1 MELIN
6 IVAAAAGSWV
16 FGAVWY
22 MLLSKPW
29 IEAAEIECD
38 EKGRPKGGNATP
50 FILSALA
57 MIVVAGMMR
66 HIFGMAGIDSVDKG
80 LIAGLGIGAFFIAP
94 WVLINNAYAMRPF
107 KLTLIDGGYAVLGCG
122 IIGTIL
128 TLF

>member
-1 MELIN
+1 
-6 IVAAAAGSWV
+6 
-16 FGAVWY
+16 
-22 MLLSKPW
+22 
-29 IEAAEIECD
+29 
-38 EKGRPKGGNATP
+38 
-50 FILSALA
+50 
-57 MIVVAGMMR
+57 MMR

-94 WVLINNAYAMRPF
+94 WVLINNAYAIRPF